1 MIQLHTLAPRYA
13 LCLLEGP
20 MRRNVGTELLA
31 SNAACRVATQVPDA
45 AAREPERC
53 ATEQTLQ
60 VEQSVGP

>member
-1 MIQLHTLAPRYA
+1 
-13 LCLLEGP
+13 
-20 MRRNVGTELLA
+20 MRRNVGREVLA

-60 VEQSVGP
+60 VKQSVGPLRTAASSLPRPRRIRR